1 MRTFILLSTLTP
13 QGVMT
18 LRATPERLLEVN
30 REVEHLGGRV
40 LRQWAVLGD
49 YDFISV
55 VEAPDE
61 RVMAQISAELSARGS
76 AHFETLAAIPAEDLG
91 EFLGGDPVAP
101 A

>member
-13 QGVMT
+13 QGVQT

-30 REVEHLGGRV
+30 REVEHFGGRV
-40 LRQWAVLGD
+40 IKQWAVLGD
-49 YDFISV
+49 YDFLSV

-61 RVMAQISAELSARGS
+61 RAMAQISAELSARGS
-76 AHFETLAAIPAEDLG
+76 AHFETLAAIPAEDLE
-91 EFLGGDPVAP
+91 EFLGDDEAAP